1 MIRFHTFLIFLFSLS
16 QLSFRG
22 RAAEVREPGRR
33 LCIEIALASSRCYF
47 VLLFEGMVTILS
59 RHSHFQK
66 DNGSDICQNL
76 ELSWARRM
84 LCAKFKQI
92 PSLLMLLTSFAVT
105 TSLHLCQPSRPRH
118 AGNNI
123 FSPTGHTAGQDIWWV
138 WSEDVM
144 LWIWQDNATGD
155 AIIVLEK
162 LSFLHELKI
171 KLKMFF
177 LHETIQGGFVFY
189 WVQLQFAY

>member
-66 DNGSDICQNL
+66 DNGSDICQIL
-76 ELSWARRM
+76 ELSWALRM

-92 PSLLMLLTSFAVT
+92 PVCWCFWLCLQSLPVFTFANQAGLDMLET
-105 TSLHLCQPSRPRH
+105 TFLAL
-118 AGNNI
+118 
-123 FSPTGHTAGQDIWWV
+123 QDIPLDKIFDESGRKMLC
-138 WSEDVM
+138 SEFGKIMQQVM
-144 LWIWQDNATGD
+144 QLSS
-155 AIIVLEK
+155 LK
-162 LSFLHELKI
+162 SFL
-171 KLKMFF
+171 FF
-177 LHETIQGGFVFY
+177 MS
-189 WVQLQFAY
+189 